1 MTYEQTGFLS
11 GWKKIS
17 QFLGR
22 SVKTCQRWESK
33 ESLPVLRDPSGRP
46 VALPEHLRVWLLN
59 YNREYFTRLQGVT
72 NALEVEQDLKQEQHE
87 IEESRIRQQRQN
99 RQQY

>member
-1 MTYEQTGFLS
+1 MTYETGFLA
-11 GWKKIS
+11 GWKAIAR
-17 QFLGR
+17 FLGR
-22 SVKTCQRWESK
+22 SIKTAERWERK
-33 ESLPVLRDPSGRP
+33 ENLPVLRDPSGRP

-87 IEESRIRQQRQN
+87 SAERRIRQRKLDQQR
-99 RQQY
+99 Y